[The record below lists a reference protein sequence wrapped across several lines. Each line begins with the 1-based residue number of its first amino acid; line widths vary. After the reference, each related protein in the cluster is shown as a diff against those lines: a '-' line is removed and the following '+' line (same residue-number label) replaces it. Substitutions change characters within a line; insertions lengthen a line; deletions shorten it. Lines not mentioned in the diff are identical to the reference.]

1 MLGTSWNA
9 TMKITAIQQQVKR
22 PERYSI
28 FVDGKY
34 SFSFGESMLLD
45 QGLRIGQE
53 LGEQEVHEL
62 KKRSSDDKIY
72 NAALR
77 YIAMRQRSEWEIA
90 SYLERKGAEPAL
102 QTQILNKLSNYG
114 YVDDEKFAAAWV
126 ENRRLL
132 RPISKRKL
140 QQELK
145 LKRVNNEVIEKVLQ
159 GDETDELAVLKALII
174 KKRPRYPDRLKLM
187 QYLAGQGFGY
197 DDIKTSLDELGKE
210 QPD

>member
-1 MLGTSWNA
+1 
-9 TMKITAIQQQVKR
+9 MKITAIQQQVKR

-34 SFSFGESMLLD
+34 SFSFGESALLE

-53 LGEQEVHEL
+53 LSEQEVHEL

-72 NAALR
+72 NAAIR
-77 YIAMRQRSEWEIA
+77 YIAMRQRSEWEIT
-90 SYLERKGAEPAL
+90 SYLERKSAEPAL
-102 QTQILNKLSNYG
+102 QTQILNKLSDYG

-145 LKRVNNEVIEKVLQ
+145 VKRVSNEVIEKVLQ

-174 KKRPRYPDRLKLM
+174 KKQPRYPDRLNLM
-187 QYLAGQGFGY
+187 QYLARQGFQY
-197 DDIKTSLDELGKE
+197 DDIKTAISELE
-210 QPD
+210 ND

>member
-1 MLGTSWNA
+1 
-9 TMKITAIQQQVKR
+9 MKITAIQQQIKR

-34 SFSFGESMLLD
+34 SFSFGESALLE

-53 LGEQEVHEL
+53 LSEQEVHEL

-72 NAALR
+72 NAAIR
-77 YIAMRQRSEWEIA
+77 YIAMRQRSEWEIT

-102 QTQILNKLSNYG
+102 QTQILNKLSDYG

-145 LKRVNNEVIEKVLQ
+145 VKRVSNEVIEKVLQ

-174 KKRPRYPDRLKLM
+174 KKQPRYPDRLKLM
-187 QYLAGQGFGY
+187 QYLARQGFQY
-197 DDIKTSLDELGKE
+197 DDIKTAISELE
-210 QPD
+210 ND

>member
-1 MLGTSWNA
+1 
-9 TMKITAIQQQVKR
+9 MKITAIQQQIKR

-34 SFSFGESMLLD
+34 SFSFGESALLE

-53 LGEQEVHEL
+53 LSEQEVHEL

-72 NAALR
+72 NAAIR
-77 YIAMRQRSEWEIA
+77 YIAMRQRSEWEIT
-90 SYLERKGAEPAL
+90 SYLERKSAEPAL
-102 QTQILNKLSNYG
+102 QTQILNKLSDYG

-145 LKRVNNEVIEKVLQ
+145 VKRVSNEVIEKVLQ

-174 KKRPRYPDRLKLM
+174 KKQPRYPDRLKLM
-187 QYLAGQGFGY
+187 QYLARQGFQY
-197 DDIKTSLDELGKE
+197 DDIKTAISELE
-210 QPD
+210 ND

>member
-1 MLGTSWNA
+1 
-9 TMKITAIQQQVKR
+9 MKITAIQQQVKR

-34 SFSFGESMLLD
+34 SFSFGESALLE

-53 LGEQEVHEL
+53 LSEQEVHEL

-72 NAALR
+72 NAAIR
-77 YIAMRQRSEWEIA
+77 YIAMRQRSEWEIT
-90 SYLERKGAEPAL
+90 SYLERKSAEPAL
-102 QTQILNKLSNYG
+102 QTQILNKLSDYG

-145 LKRVNNEVIEKVLQ
+145 VKRVSNEVIEKVLQ

-174 KKRPRYPDRLKLM
+174 KKQPRYPDRLKLM
-187 QYLAGQGFGY
+187 QYLARQGFQY
-197 DDIKTSLDELGKE
+197 DDIKTAISELE
-210 QPD
+210 ND

>member
-1 MLGTSWNA
+1 
-9 TMKITAIQQQVKR
+9 MKITAIQQQVKR

-34 SFSFGESMLLD
+34 SFSFGESALLE

-53 LGEQEVHEL
+53 LSEQEVHEL

-72 NAALR
+72 NAAIR
-77 YIAMRQRSEWEIA
+77 YIAMRQRSEWEIT

-102 QTQILNKLSNYG
+102 QTQILNKLSDYG

-145 LKRVNNEVIEKVLQ
+145 VKRVSNEVIEKVLQ

-174 KKRPRYPDRLKLM
+174 KKQPRYPDRLKLM
-187 QYLAGQGFGY
+187 QYLARQGFQY
-197 DDIKTSLDELGKE
+197 DDIKTAISELE
-210 QPD
+210 ND

>member
-1 MLGTSWNA
+1 
-9 TMKITAIQQQVKR
+9 MKITAIQQQVKR

-34 SFSFGESMLLD
+34 SFSFGESALLE

-53 LGEQEVHEL
+53 LSEQEVHEL

-77 YIAMRQRSEWEIA
+77 YIAMRQRSEWEIT

-102 QTQILNKLSNYG
+102 QTQILSKLSDYG

-145 LKRVNNEVIEKVLQ
+145 VKRVSNEVIEKVLQ

-174 KKRPRYPDRLKLM
+174 KKQSRYPDRLKLM
-187 QYLAGQGFGY
+187 QYLARQGFQY
-197 DDIKTSLDELGKE
+197 DDIKTAISELE
-210 QPD
+210 ND

>member
-1 MLGTSWNA
+1 
-9 TMKITAIQQQVKR
+9 MKITAIQQQVKR

>member
-1 MLGTSWNA
+1 
-9 TMKITAIQQQVKR
+9 MKITAIQQQVKR

-34 SFSFGESMLLD
+34 SFSFGESALLE

-53 LGEQEVHEL
+53 LSEQEVHEL

-72 NAALR
+72 NAAIR
-77 YIAMRQRSEWEIA
+77 YIAMRQRSEWEIT

-102 QTQILNKLSNYG
+102 QTQILNKLSDYG

-145 LKRVNNEVIEKVLQ
+145 VKRVSNEVIEKVLQ

-174 KKRPRYPDRLKLM
+174 KKQPRYPDRLNLM
-187 QYLAGQGFGY
+187 QYLARQGFQY
-197 DDIKTSLDELGKE
+197 DDIKTAISELE
-210 QPD
+210 ND